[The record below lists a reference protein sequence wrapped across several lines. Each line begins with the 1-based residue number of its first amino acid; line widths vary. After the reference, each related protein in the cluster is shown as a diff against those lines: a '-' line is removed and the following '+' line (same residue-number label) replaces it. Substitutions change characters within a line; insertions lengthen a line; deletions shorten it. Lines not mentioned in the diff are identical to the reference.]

1 MHAVDT
7 NQQHRNRFNRWT
19 AVVGLFASI
28 AVAPLFAIRVHDV
41 CSNLD
46 KLTTSCRV
54 VFHLKFL
61 VAFQI
66 ASPNTECE
74 IFMHSAVVSGDFSVR
89 SWASAP
95 LRVTTFR
102 KIQQT
107 RTLLMWNNLRSHN
120 PIVNQL
126 HICRVSL
133 TMDWRT
139 WDENGEKHHLL
150 LNCNVH
156 NRTYASFFHTTQM
169 PEKHTRP
176 ALGYTASKQPGASTS
191 TSNLSAGTIL
201 QTTVSSC

>member
-19 AVVGLFASI
+19 AVVELFASI

-46 KLTTSCRV
+46 KRPHHVGLCFTLRFWLLSKLHR
-54 VFHLKFL
+54 L
-61 VAFQI
+61 I
-66 ASPNTECE
+66 TECE

-120 PIVNQL
+120 PIVTQL

-139 WDENGEKHHLL
+139 WDENGEKPP
-150 LNCNVH
+150 
-156 NRTYASFFHTTQM
+156 F
-169 PEKHTRP
+169 
-176 ALGYTASKQPGASTS
+176 ASK
-191 TSNLSAGTIL
+191 L
-201 QTTVSSC
+201 QCT